1 MHFLEGIFLWSA
13 VASYVATLLISLFGA
28 LFPRRW
34 TPPFVRWSWPAA
46 LALHLAAGL
55 TRWFVT
61 GHAPVMYAYENS
73 LAGSFFV
80 GIVFLFIQRRF
91 SVLERALPA
100 VSAVVLLIL
109 GNGLMAPA
117 SLTPLE
123 PPFRSGWLV
132 VHVLFAWVA
141 FGSYLVASVIAGL
154 QLKAS
159 RSGDPEAMKR
169 ASLLDDLCGK
179 LLALGFA
186 GDTVMIA
193 SGAIWA
199 HGLWGRY
206 WGWDPVE
213 TWSLVSWLIYGANLH
228 LRFTLGWRGNRAAWL
243 ALASVLTVVVTFFGI
258 GVVSDVH
265 TQLLNK

>member
-1 MHFLEGIFLWSA
+1 MSQLEGILLWA
-13 VASYVATLLISLFGA
+13 AIAGYVAVFIGSLASSLFR
-28 LFPRRW
+28 LERLQPLVRRA
-34 TPPFVRWSWPAA
+34 WPAA
-46 LALHLAAGL
+46 LVLHLFAGI
-55 TRWFVT
+55 TRWVVT

-80 GIVFLFIQRRF
+80 GAIFFLVGLRF
-91 SVLERALPA
+91 PHVKRALPA
-100 VSAVVLLIL
+100 AVAVVVLIL

-117 SLTPLE
+117 SLVPLE
-123 PPFRSGWLV
+123 PPFRSAWLV

-141 FGSYLVASVIAGL
+141 FGSFLVAAVLGGLYLVRERRPDAGEKIA
-154 QLKAS
+154 
-159 RSGDPEAMKR
+159 
-169 ASLLDDLCGK
+169 LLDDLTGR
-179 LLALGFA
+179 LVTFGFA

-213 TWSLVSWLIYGANLH
+213 TWSLVTWLIYGIHLH
-228 LRFTLGWRGNRAAWL
+228 LRFTLGWKGRRAAWL
-243 ALASVLTVVVTFFGI
+243 SLLSVVAVVVTFFGI

-265 TQLLNK
+265 TQLLR

>member
-1 MHFLEGIFLWSA
+1 MNVIEGIFLWAA
-13 VASYVATLLISLFGA
+13 VALYVTTFVTSLLSGLWTVKWA
-28 LFPRRW
+28 AAAARW
-34 TPPFVRWSWPAA
+34 CWPSG

-55 TRWFVT
+55 TRWVVT

-80 GIVFLFIQRRF
+80 GLIFYLIQMRYP
-91 SVLERALPA
+91 VLQKAVPA
-100 VSAVVLLIL
+100 VVAAVLLIL

-123 PPFRSGWLV
+123 PPFRSAWLA

-141 FGSYLVASVIAGL
+141 FGSYLVASVVAGL
-154 QLKAS
+154 QLKAM
-159 RSGDPEAMKR
+159 RSAEPEAQKR

-179 LLALGFA
+179 LITLGFA

-213 TWSLVSWLIYGANLH
+213 TWSLITWLIYGVNLH
-228 LRFTLGWRGNRAAWL
+228 LRFTLGWRGNKAAWL
-243 ALASVLTVVVTFFGI
+243 ALLSVLTVIITFFGI

-265 TQLLNK
+265 TQLLR